1 MATRGR
7 KRNQKNA
14 VVKNREWKHL
24 TVTSN
29 CELRVYFNQTR
40 ICDCWNNGDT
50 NQDGVGEFYFLSV
63 EFEMTV
69 FNNELT
75 GQLSSFLW

>member
-29 CELRVYFNQTR
+29 CELRVYFNQTSVG
-40 ICDCWNNGDT
+40 DCLKNRRT
-50 NQDGVGEFYFLSV
+50 HQDSLSEFYFVSV
-63 EFEMTV
+63 EFPV
-69 FNNELT
+69 KLN
-75 GQLSSFLW
+75 GLSL